1 MRIPTQKTISKGA
14 SANDG
19 TGDSLRDAADKINDN
34 FSELWQSTYNSSEK
48 WPGRSF
54 VVGSVDTAFA
64 EPSAG
69 QVTLYSGVALNGQ
82 GGMLMNNIN
91 QFRISQSD
99 QLGEKR
105 TTTVQKNFNAA
116 TTPDQYDSAPDYTT
130 LTMYKRQDSN
140 GVARTDKSLSSYKI
154 VGIYDGY
161 LYYKTISNPI
171 LADGIPP
178 TGQRFPTAYKFKPHD
193 SDYWYFSVNTPPIIY
208 GDSAVS
214 TGDSCFIKIENYW

>member
-69 QVTLYSGVALNGQ
+69 QVTTSSGAQ
-82 GGMLMNNIN
+82 PTDTMYNIDN
-91 QFRISQSD
+91 FRISQTD

-105 TTTVQKNFNAA
+105 TTTVQKNFNAN
-116 TTPDQYDSAPDYTT
+116 TTPDQYDSVTT
-130 LTMYKRQDSN
+130 LTNLTMYKRQDSN
-140 GVARTDKSLSSYKI
+140 GVARSDKSLSSYKI
-154 VGIYDGY
+154 VGIYSGY

-193 SDYWYFSVNTPPIIY
+193 SDYWYFSVNTPPTIY
-208 GDSAVS
+208 GDSALS
-214 TGDSCFIKIENYW
+214 AGDSCFIKIENFW